1 MKAVLI
7 EDENFAV
14 QQVRSLLKEVAPD
27 IEISKVLDSI
37 ESTIEWFIDNTPPD
51 LVFMDV
57 HLADGSCFE
66 IFSHVEIPCPVIFIT
81 AYDQYALDAFRVN
94 GLDYLLKPLK
104 KNDLVRS
111 LERFR
116 KNHPQQDQY
125 LDYRRIAREIIQQS
139 DQHQKRLLVKYGQ
152 KITMIDIT
160 EVAYFFAEAKGTFI
174 CTFNNRQYPSDQN
187 LEQLIQI
194 LPPAEFYRVNR
205 KIIVNVRAISS
216 MIAYSRSRIKLSLE
230 PPFDQPIIVS
240 TERTPG
246 FKSWLT
252 GTLDE
257 NGETRLMD

>member
-14 QQVRSLLKEVAPD
+14 QQVMSLLKEVAPD
-27 IEISKVLDSI
+27 VQIIEVLDSI
-37 ESTIEWFIDNTPPD
+37 ESTIEWFHDNIPPD
-51 LVFMDV
+51 LVLMDV

-104 KNDLVRS
+104 KKDLERS
-111 LERFR
+111 LERFHR
-116 KNHPQQDQY
+116 SRPQQGLSLNY
-125 LDYRRIAREIIQQS
+125 KRIAHEIIQQS
-139 DQHQKRLLVKYGQ
+139 GQHQKRLLVKYGQ
-152 KITMIDIT
+152 KITIIDIT
-160 EVAYFFAEAKGTFI
+160 DAAYFFAESKGTFI

-194 LPPAEFYRVNR
+194 IPPAEFYRVNR
-205 KIIVNVRAISS
+205 KIIVNIRAISS
-216 MIAYSRSRIKLSLE
+216 MTAYSRSRIKLSLE
-230 PPFDQPIIVS
+230 PPFDQPVIVS

-252 GTLDE
+252 GTVDE
-257 NGETRLMD
+257 TVET